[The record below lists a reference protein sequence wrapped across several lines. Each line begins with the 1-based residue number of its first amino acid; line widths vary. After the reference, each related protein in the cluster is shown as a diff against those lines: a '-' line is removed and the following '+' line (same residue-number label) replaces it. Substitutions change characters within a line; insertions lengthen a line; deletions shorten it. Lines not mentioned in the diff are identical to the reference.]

1 MYHDQPHLNPP
12 PDDAIL
18 WRYMDFTKFV
28 SLLEKSALFFCRPD
42 LLGDPFEGSISPT
55 TPPLLTGELKE
66 GSRITQGGNIDV
78 REIVRVARVNC
89 WHMGEF
95 ESEAMWRLYTRE
107 RDGVA
112 IKTVFARF
120 KEALVGEQDI
130 TVSRVSYQ
138 DYRTESIPFGNA
150 LLPLFHKR
158 ISFQHEQE
166 VRALYMVHPANER
179 PGEEVGGYCR
189 VDLSKLVEEIVVA
202 PFAEDWFVDLVR
214 SLGARYGVGDRVRA
228 STLSDD
234 PTFTLPYFMAQD

>member
-1 MYHDQPHLNPP
+1 MYQDHPLLSPP
-12 PDDAIL
+12 PDGAVL

-28 SLLEKSALFFCRPD
+28 SLLETSALFFCRPD
-42 LLGDPFEGSISPT
+42 QLGDPFEGSISSATRPIHAGEPQVGSPT
-55 TPPLLTGELKE
+55 K
-66 GSRITQGGNIDV
+66 QGTLDL
-78 REIVRVARVNC
+78 RWFMRLARVNC

-120 KEALVGEQDI
+120 KEALVGEESVF
-130 TVSRVSYQ
+130 VSRVSYR

-150 LLPLFHKR
+150 LLPLVHKR

-166 VRALYMVHPANER
+166 VRAFSAGIPAEDAT
-179 PGEEVGGYCR
+179 GGYCA
-189 VDLSKLVEEIVVA
+189 VDLLRLVEEIVVA

-214 SLGARYGVGDRVRA
+214 SLAERHGIGDRIRP
-228 STLSDD
+228 STLSDA
-234 PTFTLPYFMAQD
+234 PTFTVPVLIPES

>member
-1 MYHDQPHLNPP
+1 MYHNHPDLNPP
-12 PDDAIL
+12 PDDAVL

-42 LLGDPFEGSISPT
+42 LLGDPFEGSISPA
-55 TPPLLTGELKE
+55 TPPLFAGELKV
-66 GSRITQGGNIDV
+66 GSRITRGNIDL
-78 REIVRVARVNC
+78 RQIVRTARVNC

-120 KEALVGEQDI
+120 KEALVGEEDVN
-130 TVSRVSYQ
+130 VSRVSYQ

-150 LLPLFHKR
+150 LFPLFHKR

-166 VRALYMVHPANER
+166 VRALFMVHPA
-179 PGEEVGGYCR
+179 EEGPDEAEGAYCR
-189 VDLSKLVEEIVVA
+189 VDLPKLVEDIVVA

-214 SLGARYGVGDRVRA
+214 SLGERYGIGDRVRP

-234 PTFTLPYFMAQD
+234 PTFTLPYFMTQD

>member
-1 MYHDQPHLNPP
+1 MYQDHPLLNPP
-12 PDDAIL
+12 PDGAVL

-28 SLLEKSALFFCRPD
+28 SLLETSALFFCRPD
-42 LLGDPFEGSISPT
+42 QLGDPFEGSISPA
-55 TPPLLTGELKE
+55 TPPLLAGEPQA
-66 GSRITQGGNIDV
+66 GSPIKHGILDFR
-78 REIVRVARVNC
+78 RFMRLARVNC

-120 KEALVGEQDI
+120 KEALVGEESVN
-130 TVSRVSYQ
+130 VSQVSYQ

-150 LLPLFHKR
+150 LLPLVHKR

-166 VRALYMVHPANER
+166 VRALYVGIPAEDAT
-179 PGEEVGGYCR
+179 GGYCE
-189 VDLSKLVEEIVVA
+189 VDLLRLVAEIVVA

-214 SLGARYGVGDRVRA
+214 SLAERRGIGDRVRP
-228 STLSDD
+228 STLSDA
-234 PTFTLPYFMAQD
+234 PTFTVPVLIPES